1 MKKIEILAPA
11 GNLDSLLAG
20 IHSGADAVYF
30 GYGEL
35 NARRNA
41 KTLTSSPL
49 PRHPPVQ
56 GARRQDAYD
65 SQHQV

>member
-41 KTLTSSPL
+41 KNFDEQSPC
-49 PRHPPVQ
+49 
-56 GARRQDAYD
+56 
-65 SQHQV
+65 